1 MASPLKNGAPIMV
14 RYFRILLVGIAFAL
28 LADILGV
35 FVVIV
40 RCVSAGIKVSV
51 SDLVSVAFGVGAREA
66 IYAGL
71 VVMLLMLLA
80 GQGRHPPG

>member
-1 MASPLKNGAPIMV
+1 M
-14 RYFRILLVGIAFAL
+14 RYFRILLVGITFAL

-35 FVVIV
+35 FVVIA
-40 RCVSAGIKVSV
+40 RCVLAGIRVGA

-66 IYAGL
+66 IYAAL
-71 VVMLLMLLA
+71 VVMLLMLLG